1 MKKAGL
7 NLTKK
12 TLSLINFQLGIDKN
26 CIDNS
31 LKGFLDRFN
40 SFLDLHPPDKMRYLE
55 KIWYSEINPVFKS
68 FQNIN

>member
-26 CIDNS
+26 YIDNS

-40 SFLDLHPPDKMRYLE
+40 SFLDLHPPDKLRYLE
-55 KIWYSEINPVFKS
+55 II
-68 FQNIN
+68 